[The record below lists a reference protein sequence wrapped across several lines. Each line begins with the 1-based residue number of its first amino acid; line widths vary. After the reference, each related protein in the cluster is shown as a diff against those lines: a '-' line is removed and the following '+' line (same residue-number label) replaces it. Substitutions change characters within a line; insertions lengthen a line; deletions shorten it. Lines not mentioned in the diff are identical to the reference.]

1 MVCIR
6 VRDARA
12 WWYWDQCLLATG
24 RGGDEPPRA
33 ESRVSDV
40 SCWEGRTPCPAHPP
54 WRHKSPS
61 PKHLLGGTA
70 WDKAAAGCP
79 TLPLALESLWSRKR
93 DFCPR
98 ATKKMSL
105 GRFFYKKTSSS
116 LGSFGVTLKRI
127 LSISYSRVEAF
138 GASESR
144 SDHLQRG
151 VSSPPSPKRCWK
163 V

>member
-70 WDKAAAGCP
+70 WDKAAMGCHAASRP
-79 TLPLALESLWSRKR
+79 GVTLEQKKGFLSKSYQEDESWEI
-93 DFCPR
+93 
-98 ATKKMSL
+98 
-105 GRFFYKKTSSS
+105 FYKKTSSS

-151 VSSPPSPKRCWK
+151 VSPPPSPKRCWK